1 MPVACRAALAARRV
15 DRQPRASSL
24 SLHSRHDAPR
34 RHDGTSTSS
43 RAAQCSSSGGHPAS
57 RSFVQRS
64 ERAAPHQADPWR
76 AQPAVSE
83 AEAGRVS
90 ASRAGGH
97 APRTGERVSRKSAS
111 RACFCVTVIPL
122 YEFNKT
128 RQNSTK
134 LLQTCL
140 CVCPGFRLGPADRSS
155 RRPCSAR
162 RIACSFVEHCA
173 TARRRATSRYRYV
186 CTYVRGNI
194 LVLLVERVLVPAA

>member
-1 MPVACRAALAARRV
+1 MLHNAKDSTGKLAPAAQHQHRSQHRVREHAAHADAARGHH
-15 DRQPRASSL
+15 Q
-24 SLHSRHDAPR
+24 
-34 RHDGTSTSS
+34 
-43 RAAQCSSSGGHPAS
+43 SG
-57 RSFVQRS
+57 
-64 ERAAPHQADPWR
+64 PHATTRP
-76 AQPAVSE
+76 PSNTNE
-83 AEAGRVS
+83 
-90 ASRAGGH
+90 
-97 APRTGERVSRKSAS
+97 S

-122 YEFNKT
+122 YEFNKS

-140 CVCPGFRLGPADRSS
+140 CPGFRLGPADRSS